1 MKKLLSFIFVFIMLS
16 TSLLADGKPQAVI
29 IFDASGS
36 MWGQID
42 GKAKITIAKDALN
55 SVVKEW
61 SPDVELGLTAYG
73 HRKKGDC
80 NDIEALVPVGKVDKN
95 KIISLV
101 KKIQPKGKTPIA
113 RSLRKVA
120 EELKFTEEKATIILI
135 SDGKESCDANPCDVA
150 KELEKKGIDFV
161 THVVGFNVDKKTD
174 KELECIAKA
183 TGGEYF
189 SAKNATALNAAMK
202 SIVKKVEKVKPKVLK
217 NNIEITAREKEGGKQ
232 VNSSH
237 DIYKQD
243 EENKLGKRMTS
254 SFWSRKKEPALQ
266 QLPVGKYVLVSRY
279 NKFNKDTPFEVKAG
293 EVTKINVVFGETST
307 VEIISLEKEGG
318 KWIKASHNIYK
329 LDDDN
334 EVGERMTSSFWS
346 RKKEAGI
353 QKLPVGKYILKSD
366 YNEFKKETPFELK
379 AGEVTKL
386 NIVFGQTS
394 KVEITAVEKEG
405 GRWIKAYHTIYKV
418 VDGEKESGRVTG
430 CNSYKKEAC
439 VEQIPVGKYI
449 IASTYNEFKKETPFE
464 LKAGEVTKLNIVF
477 GQTSKVEIT
486 AVEKEG
492 GRWIKAY
499 HTIYKVVDGEKESG
513 RVTGCNSYKKEAC
526 VEQIPVGK
534 YIIAST
540 YNKFKKETEFELKA
554 GEMAKINVI
563 MGQTGKVEIT
573 TSEKEGG
580 RWIKSYHTIHK
591 VVDGEKESS
600 RITGCYSYKKE
611 ACLEQI
617 PVGKYIITSTYNS
630 LKKETPFE
638 VKAGETTKVHV
649 VFEQFQ
655 INTKCSKKN
664 SRVSYEI
671 YANNGR
677 LVHES
682 KLVCSK
688 VLQLTLNK
696 GDYSVEAKVG
706 NDKREEKFTV
716 GGSTN
721 SLTIDL
727 SNVSHEAEIKAD
739 TQATTPKETKTQK
752 KEVNLGELGA
762 MLSQVASE
770 SNGTHSD
777 DMKEVGALLKG
788 LGGLF
793 GGSQSTPSKKDL
805 AKEKEQKAQNSDAD
819 KEFDDLSKELDMFS
833 K

>member
-1 MKKLLSFIFVFIMLS
+1 MKKLLSFILVLIMFS
-16 TSLLADGKPQAVI
+16 TSLLAQSKPQAVI

-61 SPDVELGLTAYG
+61 SLDVELGLTAYG

-80 NDIEALVPVGKVDKN
+80 NDIEALVPVGKVDKK

-174 KELECIAKA
+174 KELECIAKV

-202 SIVKKVEKVKPKVLK
+202 TIVKKVEKVEPKPKVLK
-217 NNIEITAREKEGGKQ
+217 NNIKITAKEKVGGKE
-232 VNSSH
+232 VEANH

-243 EENKLGKRMTS
+243 EENNLGERMTS
-254 SFWSRKKEPALQ
+254 SFWSRKEEPAFQHL
-266 QLPVGKYVLVSRY
+266 LVGKYILKSHY
-279 NKFNKDTPFEVKAG
+279 NKFTKETPFEVKAG
-293 EVTKINVVFGETST
+293 VVTKVNVVFGETST

-366 YNEFKKETPFELK
+366 YNEFNKETTFELK
-379 AGEVTKL
+379 ADEVTKL
-386 NIVFGQTS
+386 NVVF
-394 KVEITAVEKEG
+394 
-405 GRWIKAYHTIYKV
+405 
-418 VDGEKESGRVTG
+418 
-430 CNSYKKEAC
+430 
-439 VEQIPVGKYI
+439 
-449 IASTYNEFKKETPFE
+449 
-464 LKAGEVTKLNIVF
+464 
-477 GQTSKVEIT
+477 
-486 AVEKEG
+486 
-492 GRWIKAY
+492 
-499 HTIYKVVDGEKESG
+499 
-513 RVTGCNSYKKEAC
+513 
-526 VEQIPVGK
+526 
-534 YIIAST
+534 
-540 YNKFKKETEFELKA
+540 
-554 GEMAKINVI
+554 
-563 MGQTGKVEIT
+563 GQTGKVEVT
-573 TSEKEGG
+573 ATEKEGG
-580 RWIKSYHTIHK
+580 KWIRASHYIYIEE
-591 VVDGEKESS
+591 DGEAGE
-600 RITGCYSYKKE
+600 RIGSAHSNKKS
-611 ACLEQI
+611 AGVDKL
-617 PVGKYIITSTYNS
+617 PVGKYVLLSEYND
-630 LKKETPFE
+630 LKKETVFE
-638 VKAGETTKVHV
+638 IKAAETTNLNI
-649 VFEQFQ
+649 VFNQFR
-655 INTKCSKKN
+655 ISTKCRDKN
-664 SRVSYEI
+664 SKVSYEI
-671 YANNGR
+671 YASSGR
-677 LVHES
+677 MVHEQQ
-682 KLVCSK
+682 LVCSK
-688 VLQLTLNK
+688 SLQLSLNK
-696 GDYSVEAKVG
+696 GTYSVEAKVE
-706 NDKREEKFTV
+706 NNKKEEHFSV
-716 GGSTN
+716 GSTN
-721 SLTIDL
+721 NNLTIDL
-727 SNVSHEAEIKAD
+727 SNISHE
-739 TQATTPKETKTQK
+739 KENSKTIESTLETEK
-752 KEVNLGELGA
+752 KVENKEVNLGELGA
-762 MLSQVASE
+762 MLSKVASE

-793 GGSQSTPSKKDL
+793 GDTQATPSKEDFAQK
-805 AKEKEQKAQNSDAD
+805 KEQKAKNSEAD

>member
-1 MKKLLSFIFVFIMLS
+1 MTSILKTLTYIFLFMLFFTNS
-16 TSLLADGKPQAVI
+16 TFAQDKPQAVI

-42 GKAKITIAKDALN
+42 GKAKITIAKEALN

-80 NDIEALVPVGKVDKN
+80 NDIEALVPVGKVDKK

-101 KKIQPKGKTPIA
+101 EKIQPKGKTPIA

-202 SIVKKVEKVKPKVLK
+202 SIVKKVEKVEPKPKVLK
-217 NNIEITAREKEGGKQ
+217 NNIEITAVEKEGG
-232 VNSSH
+232 
-237 DIYKQD
+237 
-243 EENKLGKRMTS
+243 R
-254 SFWSRKKEPALQ
+254 
-266 QLPVGKYVLVSRY
+266 
-279 NKFNKDTPFEVKAG
+279 
-293 EVTKINVVFGETST
+293 
-307 VEIISLEKEGG
+307 
-318 KWIKASHNIYK
+318 WIKAYHTIYK
-329 LDDDN
+329 VVD
-334 EVGERMTSSFWS
+334 GEKESGRVTGCNSY
-346 RKKEAGI
+346 KKEACI
-353 QKLPVGKYILKSD
+353 EQIPVGKYIMKST
-366 YNEFKKETPFELK
+366 YNEFKKETEFELK

-439 VEQIPVGKYI
+439 IEQIPVGKYI
-449 IASTYNEFKKETPFE
+449 ITSTYNEFKKETP
-464 LKAGEVTKLNIVF
+464 
-477 GQTSKVEIT
+477 
-486 AVEKEG
+486 
-492 GRWIKAY
+492 
-499 HTIYKVVDGEKESG
+499 
-513 RVTGCNSYKKEAC
+513 
-526 VEQIPVGK
+526 
-534 YIIAST
+534 
-540 YNKFKKETEFELKA
+540 FELKA

-600 RITGCYSYKKE
+600 RTTGCYSYKKE

-617 PVGKYIITSTYNS
+617 PVGKYIINSTYNS

-638 VKAGETTKVHV
+638 VKAGETTKVHI

-655 INTKCSKKN
+655 INTKCTKKN

-677 LVHES
+677 LVHEAQ
-682 KLVCSK
+682 LVCSK

-696 GDYSVEAKVG
+696 GDYTIEAKVG
-706 NDKREEKFTV
+706 NGSKEEKFTI
-716 GGSTN
+716 GGAN
-721 SLTIDL
+721 NKLTIDL
-727 SNVSHEAEIKAD
+727 TNVNHEAEIKAD
-739 TQATTPKETKTQK
+739 TQASTPKETKTQK

-762 MLSQVASE
+762 MFSQVANE
-770 SNGTHSD
+770 SNGTHSE

-788 LGGLF
+788 LGGLL
-793 GGSQSTPSKKDL
+793 GSSQSKSSKEDL
-805 AKEKEQKAQNSDAD
+805 AKEKEQKSQNSEAD
-819 KEFDDLSKELDMFS
+819 KEFDDLSKDLDMFS